1 MGLEVNMYV
10 KNDTIFTRFKGELD
24 ELTVKEVNRK
34 LKLILEKYNIKNIV
48 FNMQYLNFM
57 DSSGIGMIIGKYN
70 QIHDMNGQIVL
81 CEINE
86 NIERIVRLSGLL
98 KICQL
103 RDTEESAKWFLG
115 L

>member
-1 MGLEVNMYV
+1 MQE
-10 KNDTIFTRFKGELD
+10 
-24 ELTVKEVNRK
+24 
-34 LKLILEKYNIKNIV
+34 IK
-48 FNMQYLNFM
+48 
-57 DSSGIGMIIGKYN
+57 
-70 QIHDMNGQIVL
+70 
-81 CEINE
+81 INE